1 MDRLG
6 RQVRATEPKNEG
18 VALCTPLYPLYLRHS
33 DTNFPLRDDRFTHEH
48 GPASSGRPGDVSA
61 LVRRVKMDKDR
72 VLYGVRRT
80 PPPPFDPFETAGSYE
95 LRRIPAPPSRG
106 LDNHN
111 ESTLHP
117 TEAPVVRSLFEESDM
132 EGIRYVTDE
141 EGRKVA
147 VQIDLDR
154 YGEFWEDFFD
164 ALILEQRKGEESL
177 PFEEVEKRLIAE
189 GKLSRG

>member
-1 MDRLG
+1 
-6 RQVRATEPKNEG
+6 
-18 VALCTPLYPLYLRHS
+18 
-33 DTNFPLRDDRFTHEH
+33 
-48 GPASSGRPGDVSA
+48 
-61 LVRRVKMDKDR
+61 
-72 VLYGVRRT
+72 
-80 PPPPFDPFETAGSYE
+80 
-95 LRRIPAPPSRG
+95 
-106 LDNHN
+106 
-111 ESTLHP
+111 
-117 TEAPVVRSLFEESDM
+117 M